1 MGQCIS
7 RGKVIKLLDMQ
18 NEQASG
24 NHAIHEE
31 GHGMSQLHAAETVLL
46 LLVVRL
52 RSEGGTI
59 EVVN

>member
-1 MGQCIS
+1 
-7 RGKVIKLLDMQ
+7 MQ